1 MEAFSTRLSPTGL
14 FHSRAFYVD
23 ISGNNNNNNNSSTV
37 SNNNNKQIN
46 SNNNLNKPF
55 LFSPEK
61 KKNAL
66 ARVFFFSQSHTHSF
80 LGTRNSHDSKIY
92 MTYCVFSSFFLFFFF
107 YLATLTGLL
116 CVIVIRL
123 GSKADCLSL
132 SWSGLVKVSLQGLVR
147 VHSVDLSQN
156 VLESELNVGSV

>member
-61 KKNAL
+61 KKK
-66 ARVFFFSQSHTHSF
+66 TH
-80 LGTRNSHDSKIY
+80 
-92 MTYCVFSSFFLFFFF
+92 
-107 YLATLTGLL
+107 
-116 CVIVIRL
+116 
-123 GSKADCLSL
+123 
-132 SWSGLVKVSLQGLVR
+132 
-147 VHSVDLSQN
+147 
-156 VLESELNVGSV
+156 

>member
-23 ISGNNNNNNNSSTV
+23 ISGNNNNNNNNNNSSTV

-61 KKNAL
+61 KKRIS
-66 ARVFFFSQSHTHSF
+66 AR
-80 LGTRNSHDSKIY
+80 
-92 MTYCVFSSFFLFFFF
+92 FFL
-107 YLATLTGLL
+107 LT
-116 CVIVIRL
+116 I
-123 GSKADCLSL
+123 SL
-132 SWSGLVKVSLQGLVR
+132 FSR
-147 VHSVDLSQN
+147 YP
-156 VLESELNVGSV
+156 ELTR

>member
-61 KKNAL
+61 KKRIS
-66 ARVFFFSQSHTHSF
+66 AR
-80 LGTRNSHDSKIY
+80 
-92 MTYCVFSSFFLFFFF
+92 FFL
-107 YLATLTGLL
+107 LT
-116 CVIVIRL
+116 I
-123 GSKADCLSL
+123 SHSL
-132 SWSGLVKVSLQGLVR
+132 FSR
-147 VHSVDLSQN
+147 YP
-156 VLESELNVGSV
+156 ELTR